1 MGWVDRLR
9 RWLREKPAESVP
21 PSSYRTARDEEE
33 DEEIAEL
40 IAIDII

>member
-1 MGWVDRLR
+1 MGWMDRLR
-9 RWLREKPAESVP
+9 RWLREKPVKSAAPEYQRS
-21 PSSYRTARDEEE
+21 TRDDEE

>member
-1 MGWVDRLR
+1 MGWIDRLR
-9 RWLREKPAESVP
+9 RWLQQSPAR
-21 PSSYRTARDEEE
+21 SSPRVYQRTAQDDEE

>member
-9 RWLREKPAESVP
+9 RWLREKPPKSTAPVHR
-21 PSSYRTARDEEE
+21 RTAQDD

-40 IAIDII
+40 LAIDII